1 MNFKRFQ
8 TNLVQ
13 LSTVDSTNNYAANL
27 LKTTNVVNGTTIRTK
42 RQDKGRGQLG
52 TIWHTAPGKNL
63 VLSTIIFPALKIE
76 RAFYLNITVS
86 LAVNST
92 LKALGINSKVKWPN
106 DIYVDGNKI
115 AGILIENQI
124 QGKLINSSILGL
136 GLNVNQLIFPEEL
149 SATSIAIEKGF
160 EMEIEEVFEKYFAE
174 LYFYCDL
181 LMQSNFDLLLKKYYA
196 VLYGFNEMSQFKDKD
211 GVFEGQISG
220 IDARGKLQILSETG
234 LKMYDLKEVEF
245 VIE

>member
-8 TNLVQ
+8 TNLIQ

-42 RQDKGRGQLG
+42 RQEKGRGQLG

-76 RAFYLNITVS
+76 RAFYLNIAVS

-136 GLNVNQLIFPEEL
+136 GLNLNQLIFPEEL

-160 EMEIEEVFEKYFAE
+160 
-174 LYFYCDL
+174 
-181 LMQSNFDLLLKKYYA
+181 
-196 VLYGFNEMSQFKDKD
+196 
-211 GVFEGQISG
+211 
-220 IDARGKLQILSETG
+220 
-234 LKMYDLKEVEF
+234 
-245 VIE
+245 